1 MFNFFREI
9 VPVRFEME
17 VGAICSFVGTF
28 LSYLIGRYDMMFQTL
43 ITVMVL
49 DFVTGVMAA
58 WCETEDVKKKPSS
71 KRGLKG
77 IIKKV
82 FILSL
87 VALAHLID
95 QISGGGDLARSM
107 TIWFFFA
114 NEGLSIVENAARIG
128 LPVPQTI
135 KNKLAQ
141 LAEEKVVK

>member
-17 VGAICSFVGTF
+17 VGAVCSFVGTF
-28 LSYLIGRYDMMFQTL
+28 LSYLTGGFDIMFQTL
-43 ITVMVL
+43 IMVMFL
-49 DFVTGVMAA
+49 DFVTGIMAA
-58 WCETEDVKKKPSS
+58 WCENEDSKKKPSS

-114 NEGLSIVENAARIG
+114 NEGLSILENASRIG
-128 LPVPQTI
+128 LSVPKTI

-141 LAEEKVVK
+141 LAEEKVGK